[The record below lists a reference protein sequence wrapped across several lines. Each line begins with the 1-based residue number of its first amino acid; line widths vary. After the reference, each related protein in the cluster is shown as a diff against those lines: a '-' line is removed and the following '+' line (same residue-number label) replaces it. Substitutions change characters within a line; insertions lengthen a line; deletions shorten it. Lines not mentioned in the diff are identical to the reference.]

1 MTKDSEI
8 FNKAYNDLNKAL
20 NTLRNSKEE
29 DIETLFDCVETAI
42 TAKAICHERLDKI
55 KTLLDEKISPNAE

>member
-8 FNKAYNDLNKAL
+8 FNKAYIDLNNAL

-29 DIETLFDCVETAI
+29 DIETLFNCVETAI
-42 TAKAICHERLDKI
+42 TSKNICHERLDKI
-55 KTLLDEKISPNAE
+55 KALLDEKISPVIE